1 MLFAIIESKNALTN
15 DVITTFHSYN
25 NCSELI
31 TDSFSPDSV
40 TVWLLDTDT
49 PPKGKTYNIKKN
61 RLRCKAISY
70 SYSIGEISNG
80 VFMNELSLIQDYFSR
95 YGKRYGL
102 LKEFIENQEKYRS

>member
-31 TDSFSPDSV
+31 GDSFSPDSV

-49 PPKGKTYNIKKN
+49 PPKGKTYNIKKS
-61 RLRCKAISY
+61 RLQSKAINY
-70 SYSIGEISNG
+70 SNIIGSINNG
-80 VFMNELSLIQDYFSR
+80 VSMNELALIQDYFTR

-102 LKEFIENQEKYRS
+102 LKEFKENGII

>member
-31 TDSFSPDSV
+31 TDSFSPDSI
-40 TVWLLDTDT
+40 TVWLLDIES
-49 PPKGKTYNIKKN
+49 PPYGKTYNAKK
-61 RLRCKAISY
+61 RFLRSKAFNY
-70 SYSIGEISNG
+70 QYCMNDISNG
-80 VFMNELSLIQDYFSR
+80 VSMNELSLIQDYFTR

-102 LKEFIENQEKYRS
+102 LKELKQNGII

>member
-1 MLFAIIESKNALTN
+1 MLFAIIQNKSNN
-15 DVITTFHSYN
+15 IITMHVYN

-40 TVWLLDTDT
+40 TLWLLNTDI
-49 PPKGKTYNIKKN
+49 PPKGKTYNIKKS
-61 RLRCKAISY
+61 RLRSKAISY

-80 VFMNELSLIQDYFSR
+80 VSMNELLLIQDYFTR

-102 LKEFIENQEKYRS
+102 LKEFKQNGII

>member
-25 NCSELI
+25 NYSELI
-31 TDSFSPDSV
+31 TESFSPESI

-49 PPKGKTYNIKKN
+49 PPKGKTYNIKKS
-61 RLRCKAISY
+61 RLRSKAINY
-70 SYSIGEISNG
+70 NNIIGGINNG
-80 VFMNELSLIQDYFSR
+80 VSMLELSLIQDYFTR

-102 LKEFIENQEKYRS
+102 LKEFNENGII